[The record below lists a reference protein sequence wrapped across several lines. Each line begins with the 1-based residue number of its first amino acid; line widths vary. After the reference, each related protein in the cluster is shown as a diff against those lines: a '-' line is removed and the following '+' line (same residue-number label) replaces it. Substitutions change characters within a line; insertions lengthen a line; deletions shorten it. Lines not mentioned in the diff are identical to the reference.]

1 MNTFKVIT
9 NATTIINDDLI
20 IDPWIYG
27 NVYYDAWSPYPDP
40 KYPKKK
46 LKNIKYC
53 FISHIHPDH
62 WDLETIK
69 IFDKNVK
76 FFIPDIVYNRLI
88 ERNLRKL
95 GFKNFNYL
103 KLGKFNKISK
113 KYRFGV
119 VPALNQDGQEK
130 VRRVEKNNPPGID
143 CGLIVQT
150 LDDKKSHL
158 ILTDNTPYNLKIYKK
173 YFSKTKITSCFF
185 PYNGICDYPLC
196 YDNLSLNEKKR
207 LSKKRCLNREKA
219 LIKFFK
225 IIKPEIIVP
234 HSSDFTLNI
243 RKKEFNEL
251 HSGEF
256 MEKDLYAKRIEKK
269 SKIRCVALYED
280 DVLKYDGINF
290 REEIKSNQKS
300 RTRIRKK
307 VKVILPKAEN
317 KTNLKSMVTKSF
329 DNYLFRLKKYNFNI
343 KSFSNWKLL
352 INISKTKRFLLDPS
366 KKELKSVNGKIKKNN
381 LLILNTSENILRC
394 ILERKLHLN
403 NCLGAMILSWQ
414 RYPNKFNKDFNESL
428 SFFHI

>member
-40 KYPKKK
+40 KYSKKK
-46 LKNIKYC
+46 LKKIKYC

-69 IFDKNVK
+69 LFNKSVK
-76 FFIPDIVYNRLI
+76 FFIPDIIYNRLI
-88 ERNLRKL
+88 ERNLRKI

-103 KLGKFNKISK
+103 KLGKFHKINKNYK
-113 KYRFGV
+113 FGV

-130 VRRVEKNNPPGID
+130 ARRVEKDNPPGID
-143 CGLIVQT
+143 TGLIVQT
-150 LDDKKSHL
+150 QNDKKNHL
-158 ILTDNTPYNLKIYKK
+158 ILTDNTPYNHKIYNKH
-173 YFSKTKITSCFF
+173 FGNIDITSCFF
-185 PYNGICDYPLC
+185 PYNGIDDYPLC
-196 YDNLSLNEKKR
+196 YDNFSLKEKKR
-207 LSKKRCLNREKA
+207 LSIKRCHNREKV

-225 IIKPEIIVP
+225 KIKPQIIIP

-243 RKKEFNEL
+243 RKKEFYKI

-269 SKIRCVALYED
+269 SNIRCVALYED
-280 DVLKYDGINF
+280 DVLEYDGKNF
-290 REEIKSNQKS
+290 NEKIKSNKKS
-300 RTRIRKK
+300 RTRIRKN
-307 VKVILPKAEN
+307 VKVILPKVE
-317 KTNLKSMVTKSF
+317 KKFKLHSLVKQSF
-329 DNYLFRLKKYNFNI
+329 ESYLFRLKKYNFKI
-343 KSFSNWKLL
+343 KNFSNWKLL
-352 INISKTKRFLLDPS
+352 INISKSKKFLIDPS
-366 KKELKSVNGKIKKNN
+366 KKEVKNINGKIKKHN
-381 LLILNTSENILRC
+381 LIILNTSENIFRC

-428 SFFHI
+428 SFFHL